1 MTALL
6 ALATRGCRSAAARSQ
21 SAVDTSRATLRFHKR
36 ALHTIGV
43 APPRCSP
50 SPAVPFDLAVVGGG
64 IVGLACARELA
75 LRHPHR
81 RICVLEKES
90 ALATHQSAR
99 NSGVIH
105 AGIYY
110 KPNSQRAQLCAVG
123 ARMMI
128 DYCEKRSLPV
138 KKVGQSTVAHGRIRR
153 RRRAPRLG

>member
-1 MTALL
+1 M
-6 ALATRGCRSAAARSQ
+6 
-21 SAVDTSRATLRFHKR
+21 LRFHKR
-36 ALHTIGV
+36 ALQTIGV

-50 SPAVPFDLAVVGGG
+50 SSAASFDLAVVGGG

-128 DYCEKRSLPV
+128 DYCEKRNLPV
-138 KKVGQSTVAHGRIRR
+138 KKVGQSQMAQGLTG
-153 RRRAPRLG
+153 

>member
-6 ALATRGCRSAAARSQ
+6 AHAARRYRSAAARSE
-21 SAVDTSRATLRFHKR
+21 SAVASRMMLRFHKR
-36 ALHTIGV
+36 ALQTTGV

-50 SPAVPFDLAVVGGG
+50 SSTAAFDLVVVGGG

-128 DYCEKRSLPV
+128 DYCEKHNLPV
-138 KKVGQSTVAHGRIRR
+138 RKVGQLAMAQG
-153 RRRAPRLG
+153 